1 MFGRQRQSAALEE
14 PALPEVPQPM
24 RLSAV
29 DLGDATLQQYEQVAQ
44 SIGFHNPALLEQQ
57 ICDFFFRNA
66 ICVYP
71 YDKVSAY
78 LDALVEVEKKRRK
91 NRELVWCWKSL
102 RKSDVGKLQPTRWE
116 GNGLIVRQQYAAPVP
131 LQALQL
137 VQKIT
142 TRFPKGVYSYVSDI
156 AVPRPDPFLAITAPG
171 LPWFV
176 IDHWDEPAFNL

>member
-1 MFGRQRQSAALEE
+1 MVYIEFAVSQDISKGEKTMFGRQRQPVVIPEE

-57 ICDFFFRNA
+57 IYDFFFRNA

-91 NRELVWCWKSL
+91 NRELVWCWDYYNDRRDD
-102 RKSDVGKLQPTRWE
+102 RKHCIKKCSIIRRDF
-116 GNGLIVRQQYAAPVP
+116 IC
-131 LQALQL
+131 
-137 VQKIT
+137 
-142 TRFPKGVYSYVSDI
+142 F
-156 AVPRPDPFLAITAPG
+156 
-171 LPWFV
+171 
-176 IDHWDEPAFNL
+176 